1 MTNDTIY
8 IRQSDYNNK
17 HKEIGQMIIN
27 LTPHPVS
34 IRRADGTFL
43 ALPKCDN
50 PARCAVTFQDVT
62 TADGIAV
69 KRQVFG
75 AVQNLPDPQDGTLF
89 LVSLVVAQAAN
100 RSDLVSPGA
109 AIRDANGVQIGCDG
123 LSVL

>member
-1 MTNDTIY
+1 
-8 IRQSDYNNK
+8 
-17 HKEIGQMIIN
+17 MIIVN

-34 IRRADGTFL
+34 VRRADGTFL

-50 PARCAVTFQDVT
+50 PARCSVTFQNVT
-62 TADGIAV
+62 TADGIPV

-75 AVQNLPDPQDGTLF
+75 AVQNLPAPQNDTLF
-89 LVSLVVAQAAN
+89 LVSLVVAQAERH

-123 LSVL
+123 LSVV

>member
-1 MTNDTIY
+1 
-8 IRQSDYNNK
+8 
-17 HKEIGQMIIN
+17 MIIN

-50 PARCAVTFQDVT
+50 PARCSVTFQDVT
-62 TADGIAV
+62 TADGIPV

-123 LSVL
+123 LSVV